1 MSSENTS
8 SAIYRL
14 THTTSNRKL
23 AVACALELIKTDL
36 SSDVSAS
43 GNRNRLE
50 DHVKLLSEYADKI
63 EAALDKK

>member
-1 MSSENTS
+1 MSSENN

-14 THTTSNRKL
+14 THTEPSRKL
-23 AVACALELIKTDL
+23 SVACALELIKADL

-63 EAALDKK
+63 EAALNKK